1 LKRGYNFNIDDTIS
15 RSFEVTMRIWEK
27 CNDFIDLGIE
37 KHKKGKRIRNFLFFD
52 SDFFE
57 KINTNQGFD
66 EDLSI

>member
-1 LKRGYNFNIDDTIS
+1 MKRTTKYHEGFQDHEIA
-15 RSFEVTMRIWEK
+15 K

-37 KHKKGKRIRNFLFFD
+37 KHKKGKRIRNFLFLD